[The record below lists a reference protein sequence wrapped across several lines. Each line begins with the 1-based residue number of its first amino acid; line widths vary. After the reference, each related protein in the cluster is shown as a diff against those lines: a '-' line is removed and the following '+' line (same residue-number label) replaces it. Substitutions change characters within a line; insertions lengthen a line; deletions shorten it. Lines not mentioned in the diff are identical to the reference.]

1 MLKNKRAGII
11 VLVIILVIVSLFFAT
26 RKNNMR
32 SGADTKEIQ
41 PYRGDIDLTVT
52 TTGIIEPQNRLEIKP
67 SISGRIE
74 EIFVQEGDKV
84 KKGEILARMSSTERA
99 ALVDAARSQ
108 GNEALVYWEDVYK
121 ETPIVSPID
130 GGVIVRAVEPGQT
143 VETSDVVLVLSDYLI
158 ISAQFDETDIGKVA
172 VGSSAFITLDAYPD
186 IKIKGIV
193 DHIAHE
199 SEIVNNVTIYDV
211 GILPVSVPD
220 IVRSGM
226 SVSVEVVETQ
236 RSNVVLIPS
245 SAIHYD
251 EKRDYVLV
259 KERSGRIVERAVTVG
274 LNNDKIAE
282 IVSGLTIEDTIIVA
296 GSAYLPK
303 KKDNGTNPFMPTRNR
318 NDRAK

>member
-11 VLVIILVIVSLFFAT
+11 ILVIILVIVSLFFAT
-26 RKNNMR
+26 RKNNIR
-32 SGADTKEIQ
+32 SEAGTKEIQ
-41 PYRGDIDLTVT
+41 PYRGDINLTVT

-74 EIFVQEGDKV
+74 EILVREGVSV
-84 KKGEILARMSSTERA
+84 KRGEMLVRMSSTERA

-108 GNEALVYWEDVYK
+108 GNETLTYWEDVYK
-121 ETPIVSPID
+121 ETSILSPID
-130 GGVIVRAVEPGQT
+130 GEVIVRAVEPGQT

-158 ISAQFDETDIGKVA
+158 ISAQFDETDIGKVT
-172 VGSSAFITLDAYPD
+172 VGSSAYITLDAYPG
-186 IKIKGIV
+186 IKIEGIV

-211 GILPVSVPD
+211 GILPTTVPD

-226 SVSVEVVETQ
+226 SVSVEVVQTQ
-236 RSNVVLIPS
+236 RSNVVVIPS

-251 EKRDYVLV
+251 EERDYVLV
-259 KERSGRIVERAVTVG
+259 KERSGKIVERAIIVG

-282 IVSGLTIEDTIIVA
+282 IVSGLTIEDIVIVA
-296 GSAYLPK
+296 GSVYLPK
-303 KKDNGTNPFMPTRNR
+303 KKDSGTNPFMPTRKR
-318 NDRAK
+318 SDRTK